1 MLFTLQQSKHK
12 MLVILNRICFI
23 FVLFWL
29 LSSDY
34 FSKYTR
40 LTVARSNLVKSL
52 KTALSFNSSFWVIYV
67 LFFLM
72 FLANLTG
79 NIPLR
84 SIPTLFYSQ
93 TLTLSMLFWIPIIA
107 CVFATQFKSFIAHM
121 LPYGSPVALML
132 FLPLVEIFSQLI
144 RPFTLIIRLRTN
156 LSRGHIILY
165 MFSYFTLLSDALSFV
180 IFPAITVLFI
190 LEICISMLQAYI
202 FVTLVSLYVAETI

>member
-1 MLFTLQQSKHK
+1 MIV
-12 MLVILNRICFI
+12 MLNRVCFI

-29 LSSDY
+29 VSSDY
-34 FSKYTR
+34 FSKFTR
-40 LTVARSNLVKSL
+40 LTVLRSKLSNTL
-52 KTALSFNSSFWVIYV
+52 KIALSYNPSFWLIYV
-67 LFFLM
+67 LFFFM

-79 NIPLR
+79 NIPLS

-93 TLTLSMLFWIPIIA
+93 TLTLSMLFWIPIMI
-107 CVFATQFKSFIAHM
+107 CVFLTQFKSFMAHI

-132 FLPLVEIFSQLI
+132 FLPLVEVFSQLI

-156 LSRGHIILY
+156 LSRGHIMLY
-165 MFSYFTLLSDALSFV
+165 MFSYFTLLSDALSFI

-202 FVTLVSLYVAETI
+202 FVTLISLYVAETV

>member
-1 MLFTLQQSKHK
+1 MLTLQWSVI
-12 MLVILNRICFI
+12 VILNRVCLILFI
-23 FVLFWL
+23 FWLFSCEFFTKFTRFSAL
-29 LSSDY
+29 LSRVNS
-34 FSKYTR
+34 
-40 LTVARSNLVKSL
+40 AL
-52 KTALSFNSSFWVIYV
+52 KQALSYKASFWVVYI
-67 LFFLM
+67 LFFCM
-72 FLANLTG
+72 FFTNLTG

-93 TLTLSMLFWIPIIA
+93 TLTLSLLFWVPIIV
-107 CVFATQFKSFIAHM
+107 CVFISQFKSFIAHM

-144 RPFTLIIRLRTN
+144 RPFTLMIRLRTN

-180 IFPAITVLFI
+180 IIPAISVLFI

-202 FVTLVSLYVAETI
+202 FVTLVSLYLAETN